1 MRNLWNRMKE
11 LINKN
16 RKVSIGVGI
25 ILLVVIVALVNSR
38 RSSSNTT
45 TYQTVKVERGD
56 LVASVGATGTV
67 RAQQSATLT
76 WLTSGTVQAVN
87 VRVGDTVKQG
97 DVLANLEKASL
108 PQNVIIAE
116 ADLVSAQ
123 KALDDL
129 QSSDTSRAQALIALK
144 KAQDAYDSAYEYRQS
159 LNGKVDLKDVI
170 FVNVGGQSVPKIKYY
185 KGYAG
190 KDIIAAADDDL
201 ALKKAQLDDARRTY
215 DRLKEG
221 TNSPDVAAAK
231 ARVAAAQ
238 ATLDMAQIASP
249 FNGTVTQSDPM
260 AGDQVTAGKTAFR
273 IDDLANLLVDVQVS
287 EVDINRIVAKQPVTL
302 TFDAISGKGYTGEV
316 VEVSQA
322 GDVVTGAV
330 NFTVTVRLADADEQ
344 VKPGMTAAINIVVD
358 QIKNQLLVPNR
369 AVRLVNSKRVVYILV
384 NNTSQQ
390 VEVTLGSSSDTMS
403 VVLGGVLKEGDLII
417 LNPPTQFGPGGG
429 GGPMG
434 GGG

>member
-1 MRNLWNRMKE
+1 MKE
-11 LINKN
+11 IINKH

-25 ILLVVIVALVNSR
+25 VLLVVIVALVYSR
-38 RSSSNTT
+38 RSSSTTT
-45 TYQTVKVERGD
+45 TYQTVKVEKGN
-56 LVASVGATGTV
+56 LVATVGATGTV
-67 RAQQSATLT
+67 RAQQSATLN
-76 WLTSGTVQAVN
+76 WMTSGTIQDVN
-87 VRVGDTVKQG
+87 VKVGDAVKQ
-97 DVLANLEKASL
+97 DEVLANLEKASL
-108 PQNVIIAE
+108 SQNVILAE

-144 KAQDAYDSAYEYRQS
+144 KAQDAYDRAYEYRQS
-159 LNGKVDLKDVI
+159 LNGKVDLKQVV
-170 FVNVGGQSVPKIKYY
+170 FVNVGGQSVPKVKYY
-185 KGYAG
+185 KGYAD
-190 KDIIAAADDDL
+190 KDTIASADDDL

-221 TNSPDVAAAK
+221 ANSPDVAAAK
-231 ARVAAAQ
+231 ARVDAAQ
-238 ATLDMAQIASP
+238 ATLDMAQIVSP
-249 FNGTVTQSDPM
+249 FNGTVTQANPM

-287 EVDINRIVAKQPVTL
+287 EVDINRIVMKQPVTL
-302 TFDAISGKGYTGEV
+302 TFDAIPNKDYTGEV

-330 NFTVTVRLADADEQ
+330 NFTITVRLADADEL

-369 AVRLVNSKRVVYILV
+369 SVRLVDSKRVVYVLV
-384 NNTSQQ
+384 NNKSQQ
-390 VEVTLGSSSDTMS
+390 VEVTLGPSSDTMS
-403 VVLGGVLKEGDLII
+403 VVLDGGLKEGDLII